1 LDSTATVTVPLL
13 PVVPPPEAALLEPP
27 PLEHAAAAVT
37 SAVTHPAT
45 ASLRLENLDELM
57 YRTSTA
63 VRTFWREAPPIPK
76 IPICS
81 FERRDAQMIFDN
93 TVNLRLGN
101 VKECCKYE
109 MYALK

>member
-1 LDSTATVTVPLL
+1 
-13 PVVPPPEAALLEPP
+13 VPPPAAALEPP

-37 SAVTHPAT
+37 SAVTPTAT
-45 ASLRLENLDELM
+45 ATLRLENLVRLM

-63 VRTFWREAPPIPK
+63 MRTFWREAPPISK

-81 FERRDAQMIFDN
+81 FERSDAQMIFDN

-109 MYALK
+109 MYALR